1 MVPSSKQTKKKKNN
15 NMIVVPFIF
24 QFIMLII
31 ALLLIYL
38 MHIGK
43 ITLDTQINPT
53 ISFLVDKYYGLETFY
68 FGLFLLFIAIIYFFY
83 LSSKELKDQCVNKLI
98 KYSGIIF
105 SIFISGKL
113 WAYSTLLCFFYLA
126 PHYVPSFPEP
136 KTHFIFI
143 IIFPVLAVAL
153 TLSYPYIC
161 KKIIYKKDI
170 HNKKKP

>member
-1 MVPSSKQTKKKKNN
+1 MVPSSKQTKKKNNN
-15 NMIVVPFIF
+15 NMIIVPFIF

-31 ALLLIYL
+31 ALFLIYL
-38 MHIGK
+38 MYIGK

-53 ISFLVDKYYGLETFY
+53 ISFLVDKYYGLEIFY
-68 FGLFLLFIAIIYFFY
+68 VGLFLLFIAIIYCVH
-83 LSSKELKDQCVNKLI
+83 LSSKKLKDQHVDKLI
-98 KYSGIIF
+98 KYSGIFF
-105 SIFISGKL
+105 SVLISGKL
-113 WAYSTLLCFFYLA
+113 WAYSTLLFFLSLA
-126 PHYVPSFPEP
+126 PHYVPSFPKS
-136 KTHFIFI
+136 KTPWIFI